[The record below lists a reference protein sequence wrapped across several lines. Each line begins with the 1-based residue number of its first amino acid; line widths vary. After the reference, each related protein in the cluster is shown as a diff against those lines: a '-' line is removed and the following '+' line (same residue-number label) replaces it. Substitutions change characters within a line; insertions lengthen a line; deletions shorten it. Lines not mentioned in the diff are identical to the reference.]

1 MPYKTYQEGGRRS
14 ARKGAP
20 ADEDTEMKDV
30 TNTNEDV
37 HDDAMDEMEGEKMR
51 KHPQRYQ

>member
-1 MPYKTYQEGGRRS
+1 MVMGGRRS

-20 ADEDTEMKDV
+20 VDEDTEMKDV